1 MHIYSDNLIVLQSL
15 KAIAKLVSDNGGT
28 INPGLTIH
36 HHKASLSI
44 SCERSG
50 GEDLLLDVPQ
60 ALFVPVSNLDW
71 HAENGNLLYKGCI
84 DGLDALQRE
93 LLMHMLCLYNAVGK
107 MDSFAETSTYQLL
120 PNDKDLNSW
129 IHAARPDFRIPTNN
143 LARLFIETRLSYCMK
158 DEAGRMIGCL
168 MPLLDLLN
176 HHPNALKFN
185 CDDNMHWRTPIR
197 HCKPPSLE
205 CFARYHSYDNLSIA
219 LGHNYFENATCHIA
233 SLDCSLELP
242 DIGNIHVRG
251 TDMHLRVFNP
261 PTIRRD
267 SDEFVLQD
275 IVLESEKIPVLKTFL
290 ALAIRSRQQSLTQA
304 RAEQHA
310 VQIIKKLIESNRQR
324 YLALQ
329 SLCDNDKNFPLRK
342 LFSAVASH
350 QLQLLAEID
359 SAAS

>member
-1 MHIYSDNLIVLQSL
+1 
-15 KAIAKLVSDNGGT
+15 
-28 INPGLTIH
+28 
-36 HHKASLSI
+36 
-44 SCERSG
+44 
-50 GEDLLLDVPQ
+50 
-60 ALFVPVSNLDW
+60 
-71 HAENGNLLYKGCI
+71 
-84 DGLDALQRE
+84 
-93 LLMHMLCLYNAVGK
+93 
-107 MDSFAETSTYQLL
+107 
-120 PNDKDLNSW
+120 
-129 IHAARPDFRIPTNN
+129 
-143 LARLFIETRLSYCMK
+143 
-158 DEAGRMIGCL
+158 
-168 MPLLDLLN
+168 
-176 HHPNALKFN
+176 
-185 CDDNMHWRTPIR
+185 
-197 HCKPPSLE
+197 
-205 CFARYHSYDNLSIA
+205 
-219 LGHNYFENATCHIA
+219 
-233 SLDCSLELP
+233 
-242 DIGNIHVRG
+242 
-251 TDMHLRVFNP
+251 MHLRVFNP